1 MDDKLV
7 TQKQFDAAIL
17 VSLLSPLLR
26 LLPQSA
32 VAFSGRAAYLAALPA
47 LVPVAALG
55 LILRSFRVHMR
66 PGEGMGGLL
75 RRWLGPVFGRIVPAL
90 FAAWFLFYGGFILRS
105 GAERLVSTVYP
116 SSGQGLFVTV
126 TVLLCLLVALGPF
139 RAAARTAVIL
149 RAVLLG
155 ALGAVIVCSLSNM
168 DPARL
173 VPVGWSDAPRV
184 LLGALPLASVCAVA
198 GCFSFLAGYVR
209 PPDDGWR
216 LGRTIGLLL
225 ALGAVVCGSVVSV
238 FGPALTATLT
248 YPFFVMIRSISLWDL
263 VPRVEAVV
271 IAVWVGADFFLGT
284 MLLRCAHEALR
295 PVFGLPSPDEADGA
309 GGGRWLFWPEAAA
322 LFGCSHLFD
331 LPPWQLRLWSDR
343 YIPLMSDCVL
353 YGGFTLLWL
362 ATIPQRKKEKS
373 RG

>member
-1 MDDKLV
+1 MARKRNRYREMEQFMTYFLIGDGVVFLLFLLASAFGV
-7 TQKQFDAAIL
+7 TWLKVITAL
-17 VSLLSPLLR
+17 LCLGVSALGIGYLYLSGELLR
-26 LLPQSA
+26 P
-32 VAFSGRAAYLAALPA
+32 
-47 LVPVAALG
+47 
-55 LILRSFRVHMR
+55 RS
-66 PGEGMGGLL
+66 
-75 RRWLGPVFGRIVPAL
+75 RWMSIG
-90 FAAWFLFYGGFILRS
+90 FAA
-105 GAERLVSTVYP
+105 
-116 SSGQGLFVTV
+116 
-126 TVLLCLLVALGPF
+126 VLLCLLVALGPF